1 MVEDEMRLFLDEMA
15 GVQPL
20 KNNTTTTISEQKVS
34 TQAQDARRKQLQMS
48 EQLAKLTLDPNL
60 ILPVLPDAIV
70 EFKRDG
76 VQEAVFHR
84 LSLGGYPVK
93 HEIDLHTLKATQARE
108 ALYQQIQISRER
120 GERSIVVIHG
130 KGAKSKPYP
139 GLMKSF
145 VVTWLQEI
153 EEVLAF
159 HSAQRQHGG
168 TGALYVMLVKSEQKR
183 IETRETNHKGVNV
196 R

>member
-1 MVEDEMRLFLDEMA
+1 MVEEEMSLFLSEMA

-34 TQAQDARRKQLQMS
+34 TEAQNLRRKQLQVS

-60 ILPVLPDAIV
+60 ITAILPDAIV

-84 LSLGGYPVK
+84 LSLGGYPIK
-93 HEIDLHTLKATQARE
+93 YEIDLHMLKVSQARE
-108 ALYQQIQISRER
+108 ALYQQILASRAR
-120 GERSIVVIHG
+120 GERCILVIHG
-130 KGAKSKPYP
+130 KGAKAKPFP

-145 VVTWLQEI
+145 VASWLEQI

-159 HSAQRQHGG
+159 HSAQRHHGG
-168 TGALYVMLVKSEQKR
+168 TGALYVMLTKSEQKR
-183 IETRETNHKGVNV
+183 IETRETNHKGVKV